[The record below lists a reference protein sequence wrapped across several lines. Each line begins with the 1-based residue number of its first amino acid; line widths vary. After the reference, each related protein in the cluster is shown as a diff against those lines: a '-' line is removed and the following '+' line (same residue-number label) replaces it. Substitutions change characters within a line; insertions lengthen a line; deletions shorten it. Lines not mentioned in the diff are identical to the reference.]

1 MANAETEFAEYLS
14 MESFFNAET
23 MSQQNFVPHP
33 AAHPQQ
39 NGDYFAPLE
48 PSNYTYETTGIS
60 AEQDQKFD
68 FHNNNNNVQYFY
80 ENNNSVQ
87 VQQPPAV
94 AQHPEFYVSYCF
106 YSCLSTTCRLYYISN
121 S

>member
-23 MSQQNFVPHP
+23 MSQQTFGAHP
-33 AAHPQQ
+33 GAHPPQQ

-48 PSNYTYETTGIS
+48 PANYNYETGI
-60 AEQDQKFD
+60 ADQEKFE

-87 VQQPPAV
+87 VQQPPTAV
-94 AQHPEFYVSYCF
+94 AQHPEFYVSCNF
-106 YSCLSTTCRLYYISN
+106 CRLL
-121 S
+121 